1 MNRYQKKCLIASGL
15 MHGLLVCVLIFG
27 TAFLSPKEPP
37 IDQPRLIELLPNM
50 TVTDGPTR
58 GGGGTPAPP
67 PAQEPPP
74 PAPKPV
80 EPVQARP
87 APTPEPERPKPVVEK
102 PKPEPKPEPKVETV
116 SELPTPKPKK
126 RTPKPVVETPKPTPP
141 KPTVDISKPIIRDT
155 KQKQALAE
163 AAERAE
169 QEQIRNQRIAALSG
183 ARQNLQR
190 NLSNDSPIEALGG
203 SGGGAAEIN
212 YRDLV
217 FSMYDRAWVAPTD
230 VEDDEATTKAR
241 VVIARSGNVI
251 SAEVI
256 KASRN
261 SKLDRSVRH
270 LLDSLRFIHPFPE
283 GSRDSQRTFIINF
296 NLKSKRGFG

>member
-1 MNRYQKKCLIASGL
+1 ML
-15 MHGLLVCVLIFG
+15 HGLLVCVLVFG
-27 TAFLSPKEPP
+27 TAFLSPKEQP

-58 GGGGTPAPP
+58 GGGGTPAPT
-67 PAQEPPP
+67 PAPEPPP

-87 APTPEPERPKPVVEK
+87 APEPERPKPVVEK
-102 PKPEPKPEPKVETV
+102 PQPKPEPKPEPV

-126 RTPKPVVETPKPTPP
+126 PTPKPAVVEKPKPTPP

-169 QEQIRNQRIAALSG
+169 QERIRSQRIAALSG
-183 ARQNLQR
+183 ARRNLQQ

-217 FSMYDRAWVAPTD
+217 FSMYDKAWVAPTD

-241 VVIARSGNVI
+241 VVIGHSGNVI

-256 KASRN
+256 KPSGN